1 MRAEHPLS
9 FAFDKD
15 DHLFVSTKEGEIF
28 KIKVE
33 EDLVSLSGV
42 VIAEISLNSGLLYG
56 LAFVNEKLYAAS
68 HADNGGIYVVNFLD
82 GTFEKVARNGNECS
96 KVHSL
101 TMFENSLM
109 FTDTGDH
116 SIKVFNPVTGECSPY
131 LAHGK
136 GTRDGKSAQFIQPAG
151 LIAERRT
158 AVRVDCS
165 TCCLRM
171 VSDVSLVK

>member
-1 MRAEHPLS
+1 MKGKLQKILNEKAPKKKTMVRNQLQLERNIIHPLS
-9 FAFDKD
+9 LAFDKD

-33 EDLVSLSGV
+33 EDLVSLLGV

-82 GTFEKVARNGNECS
+82 GTFEKVVRNGNECS

-116 SIKVFNPVTGECSPY
+116 SIKVV
-131 LAHGK
+131 
-136 GTRDGKSAQFIQPAG
+136 
-151 LIAERRT
+151 
-158 AVRVDCS
+158 
-165 TCCLRM
+165 LRN
-171 VSDVSLVK
+171 VA